1 VIGTGEAE
9 SSTARIRKITDEEGE
24 RELDILPDDLEVAE
38 DVDARRSVD
47 NSAKSEEAEQRTP
60 LELSGDFTNWE
71 QAADDVIGTLPQ

>member
-47 NSAKSEEAEQRTP
+47 NSAKSEEAEQRT
-60 LELSGDFTNWE
+60 LSAVAISPTGSKRQT
-71 QAADDVIGTLPQ
+71 T